1 MRSIKLKRAHRKV
14 STNAVTARPMARLL
28 WKSASNQTPFWMS
41 SPRRSSASSMGATMK
56 VTISGASGMPQMR
69 KKKPTK
75 PNTSITHT
83 SVVLPW

>member
-1 MRSIKLKRAHRKV
+1 
-14 STNAVTARPMARLL
+14 
-28 WKSASNQTPFWMS
+28 
-41 SPRRSSASSMGATMK
+41 MGATMK